1 MAKEAEIVTQINTDL
16 KTVQFNSK
24 KFQKGRFSGIAE
36 LITKVDGDQR
46 QTVPAIIDNSG
57 DETIL
62 IVDDVY
68 PFELYHRHIG
78 STVEPVDESEQF
90 GDRRLRQESA
100 SMLMVVIG
108 DRKRLKL
115 TKEEIITGIMLGM
128 PLELGSSFLSTN
140 SLDNATIIPGELNL
154 NKEDAW
160 NSEYNTSDVMLKP
173 SDIFFTMAYT
183 IETRVNDLN
192 CIDICA

>member
-1 MAKEAEIVTQINTDL
+1 MAKEAEIVAQINTDL

-36 LITKVDGDQR
+36 LIVKKDGDQR

-62 IVDDVY
+62 IINDKY

-78 STVEPVDESEQF
+78 STIEPLDPDEQW
-90 GDRRLRQESA
+90 GDRRVRKEIAQ
-100 SMLMVVIG
+100 MIMVVMG
-108 DRKRLKL
+108 DRRELKL

-128 PLELGSSFLSTN
+128 PLELGSTFLTAN
-140 SLDNATIIPGELNL
+140 SLDNANIVPGEHNL

-160 NSEYNTSDVMLKP
+160 NTEYNTSDVMLKP
-173 SDIFFTMAYT
+173 TTIFFTMAYT
-183 IETRVNDLN
+183 IETQVNVN